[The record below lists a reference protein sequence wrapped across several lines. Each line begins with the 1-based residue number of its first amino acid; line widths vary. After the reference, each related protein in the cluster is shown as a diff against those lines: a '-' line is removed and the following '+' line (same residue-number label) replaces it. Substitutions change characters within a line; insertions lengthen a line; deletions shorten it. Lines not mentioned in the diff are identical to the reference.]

1 MKIVR
6 IGRRFYQ
13 DCVDCCCDVP
23 EPQYLGP
30 TIVSIDADDP
40 KTSELISRAWLYVH
54 PHGPGVND
62 RSLMAAAKRTLKALG
77 ELC

>member
-1 MKIVR
+1 MNIVR

-30 TIVSIDADDP
+30 TIVSIDTDDP
-40 KTSELISRAWLYVH
+40 KTSELISRAWLYVD
-54 PHGPGVND
+54 PYGPGND
-62 RSLMAAAKRTLKALG
+62 DPGLKAAAKRTLKALG
-77 ELC
+77 VSV

>member
-1 MKIVR
+1 MNIVR

-30 TIVSIDADDP
+30 TVVSIDIDDP
-40 KTSELISRAWLYVH
+40 KH
-54 PHGPGVND
+54 QN
-62 RSLMAAAKRTLKALG
+62 
-77 ELC
+77 